1 MISIDITDTQIK
13 LVDANVAAKISV
25 KKAVK
30 RDLPVNTIENGRII
44 DMHTVAG
51 EITDIL
57 VTEKISERE
66 AIICIN
72 SGTILYREI
81 EIPKPKAGNETF
93 VIETIIQNE
102 MSLGDE
108 YNITYSISE
117 EIVTDEGPKLK
128 VIAAACPQKMIDIYL
143 ELSRQVGLRTKLVV
157 VSNNNITRLVR
168 RSSVYKAFSP
178 LLLMQVDRNFIN
190 INLYNKGA
198 VVFSRYTK
206 IDASDYENSS
216 DYVNLAIF
224 DNLFRTMHLLEQ
236 SGYGDKIKEVQY
248 FGEIKDTKALHTT
261 IGQLNIQG
269 REFEYPTDI
278 VRSKRNFDFIEYA
291 NVIGSLIK
299 VDEKNENIN
308 LLNTKEKRIKS
319 KNVKFSLVALLTG
332 VICAVLVLGFFG
344 AFKFIETDKVRT
356 FNELNNQFGLMNYD
370 GMLAEKNQK
379 EAMLKGLKDYADGV
393 DMAKMLYSFQPKM
406 TRDIA
411 ERLVAYMRPYEE
423 LHLTGPFEVEGY
435 AMTAFFRCEDDKHPA
450 QFVEDLRAS
459 HYFESVVFYGYARH
473 QGVEDEDEYITFEV
487 SMRIKGGNIFEP

>member
-356 FNELNNQFGLMNYD
+356 FNELNNQFRLMNYD